1 MRKLVTIQRV
11 KNLIPIE
18 GADFIELVE
27 ILGWRCVV
35 KKGEFSASDLGVYFE
50 VDSFLPVEDRYEFL
64 RKSCFR
70 SNDFMGE
77 GFRIKTAKF
86 KGNISQGLFLP
97 LSVFPELNDLNVDD
111 DATDLLRIKKWEM
124 PEVESGAGIELGE
137 KPYGIPTTD
146 ETRIQ
151 SMPDF
156 CRILS
161 GKPYY
166 ITTKVDGTSCT
177 MYYKDGTFGVCGR
190 NKELKD
196 TDNCGYWKL
205 AHMYNVPE
213 KLTSLG
219 RNIALQGEYCGHGIQ
234 KNRLKLLKPKYFIFD
249 AFDLDTYKY
258 LSFDELKELI
268 NFLGLEMVPVEEE
281 EENFSYDLPKLLER
295 AKGKYSSGMDKEGI
309 VVRSKFNDFNN
320 IPRNRMS
327 FKVINNDFLLKE
339 K

>member
-18 GADFIELVE
+18 GADFIELAE

-35 KKGEFSASDLGVYFE
+35 KKGEFSTSDLGVYFE

-64 RKSCFR
+64 RKSSFR
-70 SNDFMGE
+70 SNSFMGE

-97 LSVFPELNDLNVDD
+97 LSAFHELKDLNVDD
-111 DATDLLRIKKWEM
+111 DVTDLLKVKKWEM
-124 PEVESGAGIELGE
+124 PEVESGAGIEIGE

-151 SMPDF
+151 SEPDF
-156 CRILS
+156 CEILS

-166 ITTKVDGTSCT
+166 ITTKMDGTSCT
-177 MYYKDGTFGVCGR
+177 MYCKDGVFGVCGR

-196 TDNCGYWKL
+196 TDNCGYWNL
-205 AHMYNVPE
+205 AHMYSVPE

-219 RNIALQGEYCGHGIQ
+219 KNIALQGEYCGHGIQ
-234 KNRLKLLKPKYFIFD
+234 KNRLKLLKPKYYIFD

-258 LSFDELKELI
+258 LNFDELKELI
-268 NFLGLEMVPVEEE
+268 NSLGLDMVPIEEE
-281 EENFSYDLPKLLER
+281 GESFCYELSSLLER

-309 VVRSKFNDFNN
+309 VVRSKLNNFNN
-320 IPRNRMS
+320 IQRNRVS